1 MAGLGREG
9 EGVGDCGHQIF
20 QEGPGLV
27 VPGDD
32 LGLDNRNNSY
42 PCYLY

>member
-9 EGVGDCGHQIF
+9 VGVGDCGHQIF
-20 QEGPGLV
+20 VEGPGRV
-27 VPGDD
+27 ARAGD

-42 PCYLY
+42 QCYLY